1 MPTTTT
7 HPVTTQAVT
16 TQPATTQCTPAPVNV
31 STVVRPRDGGDAS
44 WFLNSLVTTVVTRA
58 ETRGSYGISEH
69 LLTAAANP
77 PRHVHSYEDEALFVL
92 EGEIELV
99 VDGRS
104 AVAGPGCFAFV
115 PRGVPHAFAVRSET
129 ARMLAIV
136 SGAEA
141 PGGGLERFFVAA
153 GVPAP
158 VRSLPVP
165 AAPDPVAL
173 GAIADAHGIVLLPP
187 G

>member
-1 MPTTTT
+1 MHATTTE
-7 HPVTTQAVT
+7 P
-16 TQPATTQCTPAPVNV
+16 TPAP
-31 STVVRPRDGGDAS
+31 SSPVVRPRDDGDAS

-58 ETRGSYGISEH
+58 ETGGAYGISEH

-77 PRHVHSYEDEALFVL
+77 PMHVHLYEDEAFYVL
-92 EGEIELV
+92 DGEIELV

-104 AVAGPGCFAFV
+104 AVAGAGCFALV

-136 SGAEA
+136 SGADV
-141 PGGGLERFFVAA
+141 PGGGLEGFFVAA

-158 VRSLPVP
+158 VRALPEP

-187 G
+187 S